1 MNSRDQKRFDEL
13 ISWAKQN
20 GASLHPSLEIYL
32 DDVTKYSVRV
42 KPSAQQDDFLPGST
56 AIACPFSTTLS
67 FLNAVVGGPTTVS
80 ASPDTHHEQP
90 AFPPRFMNEVPPYVI
105 GRFFLVQQYLKGNDS
120 FWRPYIAALP
130 QPEHI
135 SSWALPAFW
144 PEDDVDFLENTNVA
158 VAAEEIQANVKK
170 EFKHARS
177 LLKEEN
183 FPNWQDYTRV
193 LYNWAFCIFTSRS
206 FRPSLMLSQ
215 AARDHVLSRILP
227 SGCKID
233 DFSILQPLFDIPN
246 HSMTAKYTWDV
257 ASDPACCQLVC
268 GDAYRPGDQI
278 YNNYGLKTN
287 SELLLGY
294 GFILPK
300 TKDLHND
307 YYHVRKINQTTDDSE
322 ASTKPKDFLISLR
335 PISDLGSLAGRA
347 RQVNYGTLDLHKDPA
362 FAHIEPA
369 LIYDLAM
376 ALAKPHEKAY
386 LDAALG
392 VGRTP
397 SGDTQPSPNLAQ
409 LSDCVKEVL
418 VVKMVNDFQRLAD
431 FEVFELEEE
440 QGQSA
445 SEAQMTPN
453 QKLAMQYRE
462 QCTKALEAALTTLT
476 DH

>member
-13 ISWAKQN
+13 VSWAEEN
-20 GASLHPSLEIYL
+20 GASLHPSLEVYL

-56 AIACPFSTTLS
+56 AIACPVSTTLS
-67 FLNAVVGGPTTVS
+67 FLNAVAGGPITVS
-80 ASPDTHHEQP
+80 ASPNGHREP
-90 AFPPRFMNEVPPYVI
+90 AFPLRFMNEVPPYVI
-105 GRFFLVQQYLKGNDS
+105 GRFFLVQQYLKGNNS
-120 FWRPYIAALP
+120 FWRPYIATLP

-170 EFKHARS
+170 EFKQARNI
-177 LLKEEN
+177 LKEEN

-206 FRPSLMLSQ
+206 FRPSLILTQ
-215 AARDHVLSRILP
+215 PARDHVSGILP
-227 SGCKID
+227 TGCKID

-257 ASDPACCQLVC
+257 VSDPACCRLIC
-268 GDAYRPGDQI
+268 GDAYRPGEQI

-294 GFILPK
+294 GFILPE

-322 ASTKPKDFLISLR
+322 SPNKPKDFLISLR
-335 PISDLGSLAGRA
+335 PISDPSSLVGRA
-347 RQVNYGTLDLHKDPA
+347 RQVDCRTLDLHKDAA

-369 LIYDLAM
+369 LVYDLAM
-376 ALAKPHEKAY
+376 ALAKSQEKAY

-392 VGRTP
+392 VGIP
-397 SGDTQPSPNLAQ
+397 PGDTLPNPGLEQ
-409 LSDCVKEVL
+409 LSNCIKEVL

-431 FEVFELEEE
+431 FEVFEMEEE
-440 QGQSA
+440 QGQFA